1 MKKIVTVFMCLMLFL
16 LLVSCAGNNTG
27 TTTESSTA
35 QSNPTD
41 VSQPSTENSTEV
53 STSSSTSSSTND
65 STINSTINSTPSST
79 PSSRPQRPEP
89 TITEDKTPYKVT
101 VTGEGDSKYIKY
113 INDTFSYPVL
123 TPYYNGYATAL
134 TMTFDDGYDLG
145 TGTII
150 SDQYEKYG
158 FRGTMMLGPCFI
170 NSKSYIDGWNAVF
183 QRGYLDV
190 GCHGYNHKEPT
201 TLSQSEYE
209 HEIKDAIMFL
219 REMFPGQRVLTYA
232 TPFAHING
240 PYKEYLS
247 QFVIGNR
254 LEEGGAFVNPSK
266 DFDPYYVKAISVN
279 KAHPVGSSLY
289 SSIDTCI
296 KYQNWMVE
304 LYHCVLEEAV
314 NSTDIDR
321 GSFEAHCEYL
331 YRNYRDLLWI
341 TTFEDVL
348 VYAEE
353 LKHITIEYTAC
364 DRESMTFEV
373 TPDGTLDTSL
383 YKIPVSMK
391 VFLPNKLCDS
401 AYALVNGEYQSLTVE
416 IDFTTGYQ
424 YAIVRDIPVTSPSEV
439 KVIFGGNKTLRNGC
453 NHNFVT
459 VEYVEPTHEEI
470 GYTLHKCFGCDQTYK
485 SKYLAKTHD
494 FTGKEEVVIEA
505 TKEETGLSKF
515 FCTQC
520 DKHEVRETD
529 KLAG

>member
-1 MKKIVTVFMCLMLFL
+1 MKKIITVLVCLALMLL
-16 LLVSCAGNNTG
+16 LISCSGGNTG
-27 TTTESSTA
+27 TTTESSTP
-35 QSNPTD
+35 QSTQTD
-41 VSQPSTENSTEV
+41 ASQPSTDNSTAD
-53 STSSSTSSSTND
+53 STQGSTND
-65 STINSTINSTPSST
+65 STAGSTVNSTVNSTQSST
-79 PSSRPQRPEP
+79 TSSSTRPEP

-101 VTGEGDSKYIKY
+101 VTGEGDNKFIKY
-113 INDTFSYPVL
+113 VNDTFSYPVL

-134 TMTFDDGYDLG
+134 TMTFDDGYDLN

-158 FRGTMMLGPCFI
+158 FRGTMMLGVCFI
-170 NSKSYIDGWNAVF
+170 NKTNYIEGWNKIF
-183 QRGYLDV
+183 QRGYLDL

-201 TLSQSEYE
+201 TMSQSEYE
-209 HEIKDAIMFL
+209 HEIKDAIMYL
-219 REMFPGQRVLTYA
+219 RDMFPGQRVLTYA
-232 TPFAHING
+232 TPYAHINSA
-240 PYKEYLS
+240 YESYLS

-254 LEEGGAFVNPSK
+254 LEEGGSFVNPSNS
-266 DFDPYYVKAISVN
+266 FNPYHVKAISVN
-279 KAHPVGSSLY
+279 KGHPVGSSLY

-296 KYQNWMVE
+296 KYQYWMVE

-364 DRESMTFEV
+364 DKESMTFEV

-401 AYALVNGEYQSLTVE
+401 AYALVNGEYQPLTIE
-416 IDFTTGYQ
+416 TDFATGYK
-424 YAIVRDIPVTSPSEV
+424 YAIVRDISVLSVSEV

-459 VEYVEPTHEEI
+459 VEYVEPTHDEI
-470 GYTLHKCFGCDQTYK
+470 GYTLNKCFGCQQTYK

-494 FTGKEEVVIEA
+494 FTGEEVVVIEA
-505 TKEETGLSKF
+505 TEEKTGLSKF
-515 FCTQC
+515 FCTHC
-520 DKHEVRETD
+520 DKYEVRDTYFSKD
-529 KLAG
+529 N